1 MKPARALT
9 TREPH
14 HLLMATDVTVRRA
27 SAADLARVA
36 GIKVANW
43 ADTYAQLLE
52 PEVLTRFLDVDVQHS
67 ELSEEFAEPG
77 TLLLVAERP
86 DAGIIGFALTHAD
99 RRPEPWLESLHT
111 VRNARGTGA
120 GTALMRA
127 TASELLAEG
136 HRALSLGVIEG
147 NHAAVRFYERLGAA
161 HAGRE
166 PAAWAE
172 GVWHEILR
180 WSDLETL
187 TISPG

>member
-1 MKPARALT
+1 MI
-9 TREPH
+9 
-14 HLLMATDVTVRRA
+14 TDLTVRRA
-27 SAADLARVA
+27 TAADLARVA
-36 GIKVANW
+36 EIKVANW

-52 PEVLTRFLDVDVQHS
+52 PEVLARFLDVDAQRGV
-67 ELSEEFAEPG
+67 LSQEFAEAG

-86 DAGIIGFALTHAD
+86 KTGIIGFALTHSGM
-99 RRPEPWLESLHT
+99 RPEPWLESLHT
-111 VRNARGTGA
+111 VREARGTGA

-127 TASELLAEG
+127 TASELLAGG
-136 HRALSLGVIEG
+136 HRALSLGVVEG
-147 NHAAVRFYERLGAA
+147 NNAAVRFYERLGAG

-187 TISPG
+187 TIPPG